1 MLTDADYRA
10 QADFRYALRR
20 FLHLSEENA
29 RAAGITPQQHLLL
42 LAVRGHPSYP
52 AVNITEIAEHLQV
65 RHHSASLLVDRAV
78 RRDPPLL
85 CRERD
90 ATDRRRALV
99 SLAPEGEAI
108 LEQVTVA
115 NRGVLA
121 DVEHTLVNL
130 RALLD
135 RSRDAR
141 NGGDAGDARN
151 GGDAGDARGA

>member
-115 NRGVLA
+115 NRSVLT

-130 RALLD
+130 RAPLMHP
-135 RSRDAR
+135 RDAR
-141 NGGDAGDARN
+141 NGGEAGDA
-151 GGDAGDARGA
+151 GEARGA